1 MCARSFTTFGE
12 IIKLDIYVSG
22 SVEVAAAELW
32 RVAAAAVHLCV
43 NGSFIFA
50 HRQIVVGWSMVL
62 YLPIRWHLCG
72 TINEHANTI
81 FKYQKKDLLSFI
93 LKDGQ

>member
-1 MCARSFTTFGE
+1 M
-12 IIKLDIYVSG
+12 SG

-50 HRQIVVGWSMVL
+50 HRQIVVARDGVL
-62 YLPIRWHLCG
+62 FAHSVASLR
-72 TINEHANTI
+72 ND
-81 FKYQKKDLLSFI
+81 Q
-93 LKDGQ
+93 